1 MIEVAGLTKQYDNF
15 TAVDNLSFSVNKGEI
30 FGIVGPNGA
39 GKTTTLKMLS
49 GLIRQNK
56 GTIRIKGIDLEKEPV
71 KIKSFLGFLP
81 EDSPMYEAM
90 RVEEYL
96 MFFAELYG
104 IDKKNANQRINTLL
118 SDLSLEA
125 DGKKIGDLSKGM
137 KRKVAIARSLI
148 NDPEVLIYDE
158 PASGLDPMT
167 SKYITDYIY
176 SLKHTGKTIIFSAHN
191 LYHVET
197 LCDRILIMKSAK
209 AITLGTMEDIKKK
222 YGHTSYRVK
231 FIVDDATGFTAAKIE
246 KIDEYYLV
254 TADDISVVNLTTA
267 WVASKGGEIVEL
279 RTIELSLEEIFLELM
294 GVDASFIG
302 NSIS

>member
-1 MIEVAGLTKQYDNF
+1 LTKQYDNF
-15 TAVDNLSFSVNKGEI
+15 TAVDNLSFTVNKGEI

-39 GKTTTLKMLS
+39 GKTTTLKMLC
-49 GLIRQNK
+49 GLIRQNE

-90 RVEEYL
+90 RVEDYL
-96 MFFAELYG
+96 MFFAELYS
-104 IDKKNANQRINTLL
+104 IDRKTAYQRINNLL
-118 SDLSLEA
+118 SDLSLKA
-125 DGKKIGDLSKGM
+125 DRKKIGDLSKGM

-148 NDPEVLIYDE
+148 NDPDVLIYDE

-191 LYHVET
+191 LYHVEK

-209 AITLGTMEDIKKK
+209 AITLGTMEDIQKK
-222 YGHTSYRVK
+222 YGHTSYYVK
-231 FIVDDATGFTAAKIE
+231 FIVDDAAGFTAAQIK
-246 KIDEYYLV
+246 KIDEHYFV

-267 WVASKGGEIVEL
+267 WVASKGGKILEL
-279 RTIELSLEEIFLELM
+279 RIIELSLEEIFLELM
-294 GVDASFIG
+294 K
-302 NSIS
+302 